1 MSNRLT
7 ISLKIVLKFSILFL
21 NSFIYGQNQ
30 ELDSIKNLLETYKT
44 EDTIRVNLLIDFTKY
59 YTSRDINQNLPIIE
73 EAIQI
78 SEKIGY
84 MRGIGISHNALSTY
98 YTVKGE
104 LDKALENALK
114 AKEVLQGMNDNKSL
128 IVTNNNLA
136 RIYGTYKKHDKA
148 LEIHLQNIELLKNQP
163 PSASKAGYY
172 FYVAKTYQELLK
184 MDEAEQYYKK
194 ALDISEKANYPTGI
208 AIAKGSLGNL
218 YNILG
223 NYTEAIKYIKQTLDF
238 SIKNGQ
244 TSNQAASYFTLAD
257 SYFRLKN
264 FNAAIENN
272 SKAIEIYE
280 SLKNFR
286 MLKEA
291 YIGQYNYLENQGKYK
306 DANKFLKLHYKMA
319 DTLFSESKVKI
330 IEDLQTKYET
340 EKKEAQIHSL
350 SQQASIQALEIKQKN
365 QAIVI
370 GIIVVLFLS
379 TALYFIYQQHML
391 KKERAQSELEQRF
404 LRSQLNPHFIFNALL
419 AIQNFM
425 MKNNAQSAAL
435 YLTKFSKL
443 MRQILESSREEFI
456 AVESEVEMLTNYM
469 DIHKLRLKDSF
480 EYKVE
485 IDKNI
490 DVENDTIPPMF
501 VQPFVENAIEH
512 GIINAKNDGLI
523 EIKLSKEKEY
533 ISIEI
538 KDNGGGLVRENAIS
552 KEHHSL
558 ASTIIRERMAL
569 FNKNLKDKIQLIL
582 KDIKSEEGE
591 VMGTKV
597 ELKVPFGYV

>member
-1 MSNRLT
+1 MST
-7 ISLKIVLKFSILFL
+7 QPKTSPKIVLTFFILCL
-21 NSFIYGQNQ
+21 NLFTYGQNQ
-30 ELDSIKNLLETYKT
+30 ELDSIKTLVETYKKD
-44 EDTIRVNLLIDFTKY
+44 DTIRVNLLIDFTKY
-59 YTSRDINQNLPIIE
+59 YTSRDINQNLPLIE
-73 EAIQI
+73 EAMQI

-84 MRGIGISHNALSTY
+84 KRGSGISLNALSTY
-98 YTVKGE
+98 YTLKGE
-104 LDKALENALK
+104 LDKALENALQ
-114 AKEVLQGMNDNKSL
+114 AKELLQTINDHNNL

-136 RIYGTYKKHDKA
+136 RIYGANKKHNKA
-148 LEIHLQNIELLKNQP
+148 LEIHLQNVELIKNRP
-163 PSASKAGYY
+163 TSPSKAGYY

-184 MDEAEQYYKK
+184 LKEAEEYYKT
-194 ALDISEKANYPTGI
+194 ALKISEKADYSTGV
-208 AIAKGSLGNL
+208 AIAQGSLGNL

-223 NYTEAIKYIKQTLDF
+223 NYTEAIKFIKLALDF
-238 SIKNGQ
+238 SIKHGQ
-244 TSNQAASYFTLAD
+244 TSNVAASYFTLAD
-257 SYFRLKN
+257 SYSRLN
-264 FNAAIENN
+264 NLNAAIENN

-280 SLKNFR
+280 SLNNFR

-291 YIGQYNYLENQGKYK
+291 YIGQYQYFEKLKQYEN
-306 DANKFLKLHYKMA
+306 ANKFLKLHYNMV
-319 DTLFSESKVKI
+319 DTLFSENKVKI

-340 EKKEAQIHSL
+340 EKKEAQILSL

-370 GIIVVLFLS
+370 GLIVVLFFG
-379 TALYFIYQQHML
+379 TALYFIYQQRTL

-425 MKNNAQSAAL
+425 IKNNAQSAAL

-456 AVESEVEMLTNYM
+456 AVESEIEMLTNYM
-469 DIHKLRLKDSF
+469 DIHKLRLKDTF
-480 EYKVE
+480 EYKIDV
-485 IDKNI
+485 DKNI
-490 DVENDTIPPMF
+490 DVETDTIPPMF

-512 GIINAKNDGLI
+512 GIINAKDQGLV
-523 EIKLSKEKEY
+523 EIRFYKEKEY

-538 KDNGGGLVRENAIS
+538 KDNGGGLVRENATPS
-552 KEHHSL
+552 EHQPL

-582 KDIKSEEGE
+582 NDIENEKGE
-591 VMGTKV
+591 IMGTKV
-597 ELKVPFGYV
+597 ELKVPFSYV